1 MSQKNDTYST
11 LLGERAKDKIVQD
24 MVLKGESKEKVNVE
38 DTLLFRGKLTKE
50 KLEREKEE
58 SVCKE

>member
-1 MSQKNDTYST
+1 MSQKNETYST

-38 DTLLFRGKLTKE
+38 DTLLFRGKLT
-50 KLEREKEE
+50 
-58 SVCKE
+58 

>member
-1 MSQKNDTYST
+1 MSQKNETYST

-58 SVCKE
+58 SVSKE